1 MELLH
6 PTSFASAVASSKES
20 LEKVAKI
27 IRKYCGQAKAD
38 SFLEACDKLDF
49 SVANA
54 ILDETVKELT
64 GYGSVSIAL
73 SAFADRFPQLSPEI
87 GNSVSSA
94 LSEADKVK
102 AIEVFRAQI
111 INIIEGK

>member
-20 LEKVAKI
+20 LKKI
-27 IRKYCGQAKAD
+27 AVIIKKYCGQAKAD
-38 SFLEACDKLDF
+38 NFLKACDSLDF
-49 SVANA
+49 SAANT

-64 GYGSVSIAL
+64 GYDSVSIAL
-73 SAFADRFPQLSPEI
+73 TAFADRFPQLSPEL
-87 GNSVSSA
+87 GSKVSSS

-102 AIEVFRAQI
+102 AIEGFRTQI
-111 INIIEGK
+111 INIIGRK